1 MVMTGQFVEQQ
12 GKTPIFSFA
21 DGEMGAIANAVIR
34 SLERFTGQPKIK
46 KLYLDYVNDNR
57 PDELFWQDAVSR
69 LDLKVNLKFEE
80 GAEIP
85 KTGRLLVVAN
95 HPFGVIDGLILC
107 SELSK
112 VRQDY
117 QIITHQVLRQAP
129 AVMHQILPIDF
140 DTTEE
145 ALKTNML
152 TRKAA
157 VKQVQDGGALV
168 LFPAGAI
175 SHASN
180 IVGKAEDAEWKT
192 FAARLASIEDT
203 TILPV
208 FFEGQNSLSF
218 MLAKKLSQTLGY
230 SLMFREICRRI
241 GTTVDVTVRKPVK
254 TEALKDFDTRN
265 DITAYLRALTYGKSK
280 TP

>member
-1 MVMTGQFVEQQ
+1 MTGQIVEEQE
-12 GKTPIFSFA
+12 KTPIFSFA
-21 DGEMGAIANAVIR
+21 DGEMGAISNAVIR
-34 SLERFTGQPKIK
+34 GLEYCTGQPKIK
-46 KLYLDYVNDNR
+46 KIYLDYVDDNR

-117 QIITHQVLRQAP
+117 KIITHQVLRQAP

-140 DTTEE
+140 DTTEA
-145 ALKTNML
+145 ALRTNMM
-152 TRKAA
+152 TRKDA
-157 VKQVQDGGALV
+157 VKQVEDGGAVV

-175 SHASN
+175 SLAPKV
-180 IVGKAEDAEWKT
+180 IGKAHDAEWKT
-192 FAARLASIEDT
+192 FAAKLASIENT

-208 FFEGQNSLSF
+208 FFEGQNSFSY
-218 MLAKKLSQTLGY
+218 MLARKMSQTLGY

-241 GTTVDVTVRKPVK
+241 GSRVDVTIRKPV
-254 TEALKDFDTRN
+254 TTDALKDFGSRN
-265 DITAYLRALTYGKSK
+265 DITAYLRALTYGQE
-280 TP
+280 T

>member
-1 MVMTGQFVEQQ
+1 MTGQIVEEQA
-12 GKTPIFSFA
+12 KAPIFSFA
-21 DGEMGAIANAVIR
+21 DGEMGAISNAVIR
-34 SLERFTGQPKIK
+34 GLEYCTGQPKIK
-46 KLYLDYVNDNR
+46 KIYLDYVDDNR

-117 QIITHQVLRQAP
+117 KIITHQVLRQAP

-140 DTTEE
+140 DTTEA
-145 ALKTNML
+145 ALRTNMM
-152 TRKAA
+152 TRKDA
-157 VKQVQDGGALV
+157 VKQVEDGGAVV

-175 SHASN
+175 SLAPKV
-180 IVGKAEDAEWKT
+180 IGKAHDAEWKT
-192 FAARLASIEDT
+192 FAAKLASIENT

-208 FFEGQNSLSF
+208 FFEGQNSFSY
-218 MLAKKLSQTLGY
+218 MLARKMSQTLGY

-241 GTTVDVTVRKPVK
+241 GSRVDVTIRKPV
-254 TEALKDFDTRN
+254 TTDALKDFGSRN
-265 DITAYLRALTYGKSK
+265 DITAYLRALTYGQE
-280 TP
+280 T